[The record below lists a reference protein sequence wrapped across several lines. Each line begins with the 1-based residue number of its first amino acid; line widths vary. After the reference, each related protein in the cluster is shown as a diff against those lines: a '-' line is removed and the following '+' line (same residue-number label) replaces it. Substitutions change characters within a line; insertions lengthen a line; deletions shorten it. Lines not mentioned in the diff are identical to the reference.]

1 MFRYF
6 IPTFAVAT
14 MLISCSSH
22 NTDTGYSTVDV
33 PATTEWQ
40 PDSLGNRFEKLT
52 FRQPDDKVGY
62 AWSTVV
68 RRQSDCPDSHRALIY
83 IHGFN
88 DYFFQSQMADS
99 FAAHGFNFYAVDLRR
114 YGRSLR
120 PGQYPCDISSMAEYF
135 PDIDSTLS
143 VIRKDGNTRITMLGH
158 STGGL
163 LAAYYMSLNHDSPVD
178 SLMLNS
184 PFLDWNLGS
193 LEHWIWAVDLLADIC
208 PSAKIPQGHSDAYSH
223 SLLKKYNGRWDFNTS
238 WKREDS
244 PDVTARWVRAVDK
257 AQNYLHAHPLSVDVP
272 VLLMYSSQSYHG
284 SDYTPEASRSD
295 AVLDVNDIKRYGME
309 LSRNV
314 TPLQVEGGLHDL
326 VLSSSEVLAK
336 LYPAMFRWLKAPVC
350 DCAGNEAP
358 VY

>member
-1 MFRYF
+1 MLTGCSGQ
-6 IPTFAVAT
+6 PADNSSAT
-14 MLISCSSH
+14 DMPPV
-22 NTDTGYSTVDV
+22 GV
-33 PATTEWQ
+33 WQ
-40 PDSLGNRFEKLT
+40 PDSLGPQFEKLT
-52 FRQPDDKVGY
+52 FRQPDDRVGR

-68 RRQSDCPDSHRALIY
+68 RRKSECPESHRALIY

-120 PGQYPCDISSMAEYF
+120 PGQYPCDISSMSEYF

-143 VIRKDGNTRITMLGH
+143 VMRKDGNTSITMLGH

-163 LAAYYMSLNHDSPVD
+163 LAAYYMSLNHDTPVD

-257 AQNYLHAHPLSVDVP
+257 AQTYLHSHPGSVDVP

-284 SDYTPEASRSD
+284 SDYTPEASKSD

-314 TPLQVEGGLHDL
+314 TPLQVSGGLHDL
-326 VLSSSEVLAK
+326 MLSSPEVLSQ
-336 LYPAMFRWLKAPVC
+336 LYPAMFRWLKAPEC
-350 DCAGNEAP
+350 DTETNAGP

>member
-1 MFRYF
+1 MLRHFL
-6 IPTFAVAT
+6 PLFAAAT
-14 MLISCSSH
+14 MLLSCSNH
-22 NTDTGYSTVDV
+22 YSDNNNVSETNGSSV
-33 PATTEWQ
+33 WQ
-40 PDSLGNRFEKLT
+40 PDSLGRGFEKMT
-52 FRQPDDKVGY
+52 FRQPDDRVGH

-68 RRQSDCPDSHRALIY
+68 RRKSDCPGSNRALIY

-120 PGQYPCDISSMAEYF
+120 LGQYPCDISSMSEYF

-143 VIRKDGNTRITMLGH
+143 VIGKDGNTRITMLGH

-223 SLLKKYNGRWDFNTS
+223 SLLKKHNGRWEFNTS

-272 VLLMYSSQSYHG
+272 VLLMYSSQSYNG

-314 TPLQVEGGLHDL
+314 TPLQVDGGLHDL
-326 VLSSSEVLAK
+326 VLSSSEVLAQ

-350 DCAGNEAP
+350 DCAGN
-358 VY
+358 